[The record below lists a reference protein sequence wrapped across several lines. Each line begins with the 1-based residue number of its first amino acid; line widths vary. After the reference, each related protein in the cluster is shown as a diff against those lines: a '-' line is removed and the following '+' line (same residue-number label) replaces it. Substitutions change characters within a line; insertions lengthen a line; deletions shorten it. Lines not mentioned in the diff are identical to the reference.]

1 MATRDSNWPE
11 GTPCWVDLGV
21 PDIERAATFYAA
33 VFSWTI
39 PEGSPET
46 GGYRVAT
53 LKGLNV
59 AGIGPKMGPPD
70 APTMWLTYL
79 ATDNADAAADRI
91 KGAGGQI
98 VMDPMD
104 VMEHGRMVVA
114 IDPAGASFGLW
125 QGRRHTGAG
134 LVNEQGALTWN
145 EHFSRDFEASKA
157 FYHAVFGYE
166 YTDMSGEGFTY
177 ATFKVGGKDVGG
189 MGEYPADA
197 PASAQPGWSVY
208 FGATDTDASVARV
221 IGEGGSTLRE
231 AENSPYGRLATVT
244 DDQGA
249 VFSIISVA
257 GS

>member
-1 MATRDSNWPE
+1 
-11 GTPCWVDLGV
+11 
-21 PDIERAATFYAA
+21 
-33 VFSWTI
+33 
-39 PEGSPET
+39 
-46 GGYRVAT
+46 
-53 LKGLNV
+53 
-59 AGIGPKMGPPD
+59 
-70 APTMWLTYL
+70 MWLTYL

-114 IDPAGASFGLW
+114 IDPAGAPFGLW
-125 QGRRHTGAG
+125 QGHRHTGAE
-134 LVNEQGALTWN
+134 LVNEQGALTWT
-145 EHFSRDFEASKA
+145 EQFSHDFEASKT

-189 MGEYPADA
+189 MGAYPADA
-197 PASAQPGWSVY
+197 QGGAHPAWSVY
-208 FGATDTDASVARV
+208 FGATDTDATVARV

-249 VFSIISVA
+249 VFSIISVN